1 MLEGSNKQGK
11 KGKKKILSGLADG
24 RNSCTRVGTLLP
36 TNLNQFDRK
45 VRLNFVFTR

>member
-1 MLEGSNKQGK
+1 MGRGVE
-11 KGKKKILSGLADG
+11 KILSGLSDG
-24 RNSCTRVGTLLP
+24 RNSSTRVGAELP